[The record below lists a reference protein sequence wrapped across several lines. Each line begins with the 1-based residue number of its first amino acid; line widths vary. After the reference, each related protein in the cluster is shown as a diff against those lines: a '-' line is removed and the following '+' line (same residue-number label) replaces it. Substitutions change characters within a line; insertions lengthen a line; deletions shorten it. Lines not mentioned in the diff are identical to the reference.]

1 VVAIT
6 KPSGKVVDVHNILA
20 FDVSKLPQATL
31 HKYKGDEGMAFGAGL
46 PRAKVPVKDGKS

>member
-1 VVAIT
+1 MT

-31 HKYKGDEGMAFGAGL
+31 HKYTEDQGMAFGAGL